1 MTTKTTGETVELRA
15 GHLDDQQLAR
25 AEALDRARAALV
37 SRSGGFAPGTTGP
50 DAMDL
55 MLTAA
60 WIITGGDP
68 WAAVI
73 GDNGP
78 AEEAPTFSSVVR
90 DAADHAVRTLADAI
104 GVDPDAPLP
113 DNTDCTCMWCTETP
127 ADHDDEDDDQIGS
140 VTA

>member
-25 AEALDRARAALV
+25 AEAIDRARAALI

-50 DAMDL
+50 DAIDL
-55 MLTAA
+55 VNVAG
-60 WIITGGDP
+60 WIIDGRDP
-68 WAAVI
+68 WAEYA
-73 GDNGP
+73 DS
-78 AEEAPTFSSVVR
+78 AATFRHVVR
-90 DAADHAVRTLADAI
+90 AATDEAVDQLADAT

-140 VTA
+140 VRG